1 MDVELNEVWE
11 MYSLGADE
19 WVRVVVTK
27 IEDAEVTLR
36 YEGILEFVTVDLADM
51 ENPERFRPV

>member
-27 IEDAEVTLR
+27 IEDAEVTLPTR
-36 YEGILEFVTVDLADM
+36 VSLSS
-51 ENPERFRPV
+51 